1 MAFKCPKCGKPY
13 KTQGK
18 YYQKHIESC
27 TGKIQPSK
35 AKKKIGSTKKAKAS
49 SSIINRLEN
58 IENRLIILE
67 QGFKGIKS
75 GHKSKFKIE
84 NEKTLLD
91 IIYQKIQEL
100 SKKMLGIRKVLLR
113 DLYNEINKEYYISI
127 ENFSKFLMKLN
138 NANKI
143 QLESGTSEEDFSI
156 RDNYG
161 NVFKLIRVLD

>member
-1 MAFKCPKCGKPY
+1 MTFKCPKCGKAY
-13 KTQGK
+13 KTQGA
-18 YYQKHIESC
+18 YYKKHIESC

-35 AKKKIGSTKKAKAS
+35 PKKKISSKIKAQTS
-49 SSIINRLEN
+49 SSIIKRLEK
-58 IENRLIILE
+58 IENRLYMLE
-67 QGFKGIKS
+67 QDFKGIRTS
-75 GHKSKFKIE
+75 RNNKFKIE
-84 NEKTLLD
+84 NEKTLFD

-100 SKKMLGIRKVLLR
+100 SKKMLGIQKVLLR

>member
-1 MAFKCPKCGKPY
+1 MSFKCPKCGKTY
-13 KTQGK
+13 KTQGT
-18 YYQKHIESC
+18 YYKKHIESC

-35 AKKKIGSTKKAKAS
+35 TKISSTKNAEIS
-49 SSIINRLEN
+49 RTIIKRLEN
-58 IENRLIILE
+58 IESRLNMLE
-67 QGFKGIKS
+67 QDIKGIKS
-75 GHKSKFKIE
+75 GHKSKFKIK

-113 DLYNEINKEYYISI
+113 DLYNEINKDYYISI